1 MPKPIASD
9 QQRPA
14 PGDQCLDHVAHRVRD
29 LDGASQLLKSLG
41 FHLTRRAGNSRR
53 AMLRQGYIDLVGA
66 HGPSLLYLG
75 TPDAKAE
82 RERLAA
88 QGFDPLALEKRPS
101 YTLVRT
107 TARPASL
114 MQYVEHRKPEQLWQA
129 KYLKHQNKVEA
140 LVAAW
145 IAADDPVETGARLAR
160 FAAILP
166 RRAGPF
172 VRLATARG
180 DVLVGTREDCAAL
193 FGRAPEA
200 VPSLAGYAL
209 ACRDPKA
216 LAQRCANAGLQV
228 LRRGAL
234 SATTL
239 PDALGGAWL
248 FGTFNALR
256 SALAFPSDGTRS

>member
-14 PGDQCLDHVAHRVRD
+14 PGDQCLDHVEHRVRD
-29 LDGASQLLKSLG
+29 LDGASRLMKALG
-41 FHLTRRAGNSRR
+41 FTLTRRAGNARR
-53 AMLRQGYIDLVGA
+53 VMLQQGYIDLVGA

-88 QGFDPLALEKRPS
+88 QGFDPLGLQKRPAYS
-101 YTLVRT
+101 LVRT

-114 MQYVEHRKPEQLWQA
+114 FQYVEHRRPQQLWQPQ
-129 KYLKHQNKVEA
+129 YLKHQNKVEA

-193 FGRAPEA
+193 LGSAPEV

-209 ACRDPKA
+209 ACRDPEA
-216 LAQRCANAGLQV
+216 LAKRCARAGLQV

-234 SATTL
+234 SATIL
-239 PDALGGAWL
+239 PDALGGAWF
-248 FGTFNALR
+248 FGTFDAL
-256 SALAFPSDGTRS
+256 SDALAFPSDL

>member
-1 MPKPIASD
+1 MPKPIAAD
-9 QQRPA
+9 QQRPR

-29 LDGASQLLKSLG
+29 LDGASRLMKALG
-41 FHLTRRAGNSRR
+41 FTLTRRAGNSRR
-53 AMLRQGYIDLVGA
+53 VMLQQGFIDLIGA
-66 HGPSLLYLG
+66 HGPSILYLG

-88 QGFDPLALEKRPS
+88 QGFDPLGVQKHPTYS
-101 YTLVRT
+101 VVRT

-114 MQYVEHRKPEQLWQA
+114 MQYIEHHKPEKLWQA
-129 KYLKHQNKVEA
+129 NYLKHANKVDA

-145 IAADDPVETGARLAR
+145 IAADDPVETGAQLAR

-193 FGRAPEA
+193 LGRASQAAPA
-200 VPSLAGYAL
+200 LAGYAL
-209 ACRDPKA
+209 ACRDPEA
-216 LAQRCANAGLQV
+216 LARRCARAGVQV
-228 LRRGAL
+228 TRRGAL
-234 SATTL
+234 YVTPLSKE
-239 PDALGGAWL
+239 LGVAWV
-248 FGTFNALR
+248 FGTLENLR
-256 SALAFPSDGTRS
+256 AVLELI

>member
-9 QQRPA
+9 QQRPRH
-14 PGDQCLDHVAHRVRD
+14 GDQCLDHVAHRVRD
-29 LDGASQLLKSLG
+29 LDGASRLLKSLG
-41 FHLTRRAGNSRR
+41 FTLTRRAGNSRR
-53 AMLRQGYIDLVGA
+53 AMFRQGYIDLIGA

-88 QGFDPLALEKRPS
+88 QDFDPLGLQRRPS
-101 YTLVRT
+101 YSLVRT

-114 MQYVEHRKPEQLWQA
+114 IQYVEHHKPEQLWQA
-129 KYLKHQNKVEA
+129 KYLKHENKVEA

-180 DVLVGTREDCAAL
+180 DVLVGTREDCTAL
-193 FGRAPEA
+193 LGSAPEV

-209 ACRDPKA
+209 VCRDPKA
-216 LAQRCANAGLQV
+216 LARNCARAGVQV
-228 LRRGAL
+228 TRRGELFA
-234 SATTL
+234 ATL
-239 PDALGGAWL
+239 PNMLGGAWL
-248 FGTFNALR
+248 FGTGNALR
-256 SALAFPSDGTRS
+256 AELGLI

>member
-29 LDGASQLLKSLG
+29 LDGASRLMKALG
-41 FHLTRRAGNSRR
+41 FTLTRRAGNSRR
-53 AMLRQGYIDLVGA
+53 TMLKQGYIDLIGA
-66 HGPSLLYLG
+66 HGPSILYLG

-88 QGFDPLALEKRPS
+88 QGFDPLGLQKRPGYS
-101 YTLVRT
+101 LVRT
-107 TARPASL
+107 TARPAPL
-114 MQYVEHRKPEQLWQA
+114 IQYVEHHKPEQLWRPQ
-129 KYLKHQNKVEA
+129 YLKHENKVEA

-145 IAADDPVETGARLAR
+145 IAADDPVETGAQLAR

-200 VPSLAGYAL
+200 VPALAGYAL
-209 ACRDPKA
+209 ACRDPEKFA
-216 LAQRCANAGLQV
+216 RRCASAGLHVVQ
-228 LRRGAL
+228 RGAL
-234 SATTL
+234 SAVGL
-239 PDALGGAWL
+239 PDALGGACL
-248 FGTFNALR
+248 FGTLDTLR
-256 SALAFPSDGTRS
+256 DALAFPSDGKRL